1 MVMTTYIYN
10 PKASPDHSKY
20 GKFIKTG
27 NTYMFGFGND
37 LYKLVNTTC
46 LANKNRT
53 AISAWCLGEMLI
65 DDLLRHPE
73 LITFTEDSHPEYFI

>member
-1 MVMTTYIYN
+1 MTTYIYN
-10 PKASPDHSKY
+10 PKAPPDHCKY

-37 LYKLVNTTC
+37 LYTLMNTTC
-46 LANKNRT
+46 LANKNGT
-53 AISAWCLGEMLI
+53 IVHAWRLGEMLI

-73 LITFTEDSHPEYFI
+73 LITFTPDSHPEYFI